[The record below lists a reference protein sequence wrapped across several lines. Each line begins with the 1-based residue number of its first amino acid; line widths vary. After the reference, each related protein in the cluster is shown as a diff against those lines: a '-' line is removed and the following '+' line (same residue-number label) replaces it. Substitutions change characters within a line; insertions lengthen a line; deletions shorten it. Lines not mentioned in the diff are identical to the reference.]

1 MFPSPQEQAILKSMR
16 KELQSGVTPHQFG
29 LERLRIDELR
39 DQAEAIEKS
48 ASRAELREQALKSHR
63 FLAKTVSVWMERVR
77 EFLRSAAH
85 AG

>member
-1 MFPSPQEQAILKSMR
+1 MFPSPQEQAMLKSMR

-29 LERLRIDELR
+29 LEKLRIDELR
-39 DQAEAIEKS
+39 NQAESIENS

-63 FLAKTVSVWMERVR
+63 FLGRIMSAWMERVR
-77 EFLRSAAH
+77 ELLRFTAH